1 MEQGAVPAA
10 EAVAREYVLL
20 GLRCGRVLPG
30 LVDAYTG
37 PAAVRRRV
45 ADEPP
50 PHAGELAK
58 RAALLRAE
66 LPGSGLVPARREF
79 LDRQLAALECAMAR
93 ADGRPV
99 GYAEELRAY
108 FDLPASSVRPGD
120 QERYLAAHAELAEVL
135 PAGGP
140 LAARMAVQ
148 RKREEMPSS
157 LVGPAMQALSAELRA
172 LTSARLGLPPG
183 EAVFYELAIDRPWSG
198 FNHYAGGFRSRVALD
213 AEQARRAPALARLV
227 AHEAY
232 PGHHTERCRREA
244 VLVASQGQQEHTLFL
259 LNTPQC
265 LISEGL
271 AELALPALVGAE
283 WGSWVEGVLAG
294 LGFRLDGELAQR
306 VAGAVDALAPVRL
319 DAALMLH
326 RGRADADAVV
336 NYLRRWLLVPEP
348 RARRMLRFIGHP
360 LWRAYTATYV
370 AGPPLLRAWLDARP
384 AGQPSTD
391 RFRRLLDEP
400 LTPSLLR
407 AELSTA

>member
-1 MEQGAVPAA
+1 MDHSTVPAA
-10 EAVAREYVLL
+10 GTAVREYVLL

-45 ADEPP
+45 ADEPA
-50 PHAGELAK
+50 PHAGELAA
-58 RAALLRAE
+58 RAARLRAE

-79 LDRQLAALECAMAR
+79 LDRQLVALECAMAR
-93 ADGRPV
+93 VDGRPV
-99 GYAEELRAY
+99 DYAEELRAY
-108 FDLPASSVRPGD
+108 FDLPASSVRPGN

-135 PAGGP
+135 PGGGP

-148 RKREEMPSS
+148 RKREELPSS
-157 LVGPAMQALSAELRA
+157 LVGPAMQAFSAELRT
-172 LTSARLGLPPG
+172 LTAARLGLPAG
-183 EAVFYELAIDRPWSG
+183 ETVYYELAIDRPWSG

-244 VLVASQGQQEHTLFL
+244 VLVAAQGQQEHSLFL

-271 AELALPALVGAE
+271 AELALPALVGPE
-283 WGSWVEGVLAG
+283 WGSWVAGLLAG

-326 RGRADADAVV
+326 LGRADADTVV
-336 NYLRRWLLVPEP
+336 DYLRRWLLVPEP
-348 RARRMLRFIGHP
+348 RARRMLRFLGHP

-370 AGPPLLRAWLDARP
+370 AGPPLLGAWLEARP
-384 AGQPSTD
+384 AGEPVAD

-400 LTPSLLR
+400 LTPSALR
-407 AELSTA
+407 VELSAV